1 MVAPVQQEGGTAME
15 ELQTK
20 WIQLQTHV
28 NCLIDSDLDK
38 LSNDATKL
46 QGIRQVGGLRL
57 MLWLLRASMLLSL

>member
-1 MVAPVQQEGGTAME
+1 MVAPVQQEGDTAME